1 MQREHH
7 FSSPQQTTTHPT
19 PLSPTGSC
27 LNEHISESWNSRSS
41 LPKPS
46 ITTRN
51 NYSASSGSAK
61 LQD

>member
-7 FSSPQQTTTHPT
+7 FSSQQQATTRPAVL
-19 PLSPTGSC
+19 PPTGGC
-27 LNEHISESWNSRSS
+27 LNEHTGKSWNSRSS

-61 LQD
+61 PQD